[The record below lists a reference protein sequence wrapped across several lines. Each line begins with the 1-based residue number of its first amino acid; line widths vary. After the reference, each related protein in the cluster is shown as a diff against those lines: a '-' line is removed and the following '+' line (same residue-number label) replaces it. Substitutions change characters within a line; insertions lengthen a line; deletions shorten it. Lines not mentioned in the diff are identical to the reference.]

1 MGAHGDTDKLDL
13 LKLTRM
19 PFAKQHHESIEIT
32 KTLSERVALLRHL
45 AKVDKALRPTPEAA
59 KKKPEESPTTSS
71 RAQLS
76 GATSTR
82 RLRARLGGRRDARG
96 ARALAWQHYELSK
109 LFKANLKAYSDAA
122 IVNDLDDR
130 LPEEDDVEAVLRG

>member
-59 KKKPEESPTTSS
+59 KKKPEESPTTS
-71 RAQLS
+71 
-76 GATSTR
+76 
-82 RLRARLGGRRDARG
+82 
-96 ARALAWQHYELSK
+96 ELSK